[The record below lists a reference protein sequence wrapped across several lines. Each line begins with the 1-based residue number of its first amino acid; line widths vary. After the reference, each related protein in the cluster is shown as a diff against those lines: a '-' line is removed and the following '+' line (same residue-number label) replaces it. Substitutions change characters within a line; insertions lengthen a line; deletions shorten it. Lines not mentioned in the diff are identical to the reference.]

1 MSQLSEKCHSVQ
13 ICLLNALCYELA
25 DVKEQCEF
33 LKFFM
38 TFGKAANKNTEVLRI
53 ALDMIFLV
61 FEWFIHYKNDDMI
74 IL

>member
-1 MSQLSEKCHSVQ
+1 
-13 ICLLNALCYELA
+13 
-25 DVKEQCEF
+25 
-33 LKFFM
+33 M